1 MTCLVTGGAGYIGS
15 HIVASLKEHG
25 YSLVVLDNLSSGVA
39 TRIPGV
45 PMITC
50 DLSDDSNVEQLT
62 EFMHTHGV
70 TSVIHT
76 AALKS
81 VPESVTNP
89 LGYFKVNVGG
99 TVNLLSAM
107 QAAGVSNI
115 VFSGT
120 AAVYGMAK
128 GTVTEDAPTL
138 PINPY
143 GETKLFSEQLLR
155 DMNEVGQVR
164 AASLRYFNVAG
175 SGDDSRADNFATN
188 LIPQV
193 LRRIVAGEQP
203 QIFGLDYDTEDGSCV
218 RDYIHVVDLAEAH
231 ILTLKAIEA
240 AGDAWNFTTYNIG
253 TGTGYSV
260 IEVVNRALAA
270 TGTDLTYSVAER
282 RPGDPARIVANPA
295 KINGELGWNAKYTLD
310 DMVDSAWSGMQ
321 ALTK

>member
-1 MTCLVTGGAGYIGS
+1 MQIAGA
-15 HIVASLKEHG
+15 H
-25 YSLVVLDNLSSGVA
+25 
-39 TRIPGV
+39 
-45 PMITC
+45 
-50 DLSDDSNVEQLT
+50 
-62 EFMHTHGV
+62 
-70 TSVIHT
+70 
-76 AALKS
+76 
-81 VPESVTNP
+81 
-89 LGYFKVNVGG
+89 
-99 TVNLLSAM
+99 
-107 QAAGVSNI
+107 NI

-143 GETKLFSEQLLR
+143 GESKLYCEQLLR
-155 DMNEVGQVR
+155 DMNAVGQMR

-203 QIFGLDYDTEDGSCV
+203 QIFGLDYETEDGSCV

-240 AGDAWNFTTYNIG
+240 AGDSWDFNVYNIG

-260 IEVVNRALAA
+260 IEVVNRALVE
-270 TGTDLTYSVAER
+270 TGTELTYSVAER

-295 KINGELGWNAKYTLD
+295 KINSELGWSAKYTLD
-310 DMVDSAWSGMQ
+310 DMVRSAWSGMQ